1 MSIEFNSFNK
11 SEDVDLSEVQ
21 FSSLKF
27 PIDLDDKQYY
37 PECIKFGIYERAG
50 LSIEKLGTA
59 IVDAFSIPQSA
70 TISSRPKVS
79 VRGIGPKAIGAD
91 STNVPAKVIIEES
104 TVVRDFIGEGVD
116 KVRRGAKALT
126 STLTSENKAAKLQV
140 QNPTAR
146 LVQSIYLQMP
156 ESLVYNEQIDWQGTD
171 LGLVGAFKDGVLGA
185 GLAAGA
191 MANAGK
197 MLGGAAGTL
206 LSVLPGIGSTAGVL
220 IGTLLGGESGISGGI
235 ESSFNVKANPY
246 KEQTFQGVPFRPFEF
261 SFNFRPRNET
271 EVEEVDKIIRAFRAY
286 SKPSF
291 KQQGESGVFAYPHEF
306 LIEFL
311 TLNKGTYSRN
321 KYIPQIKFCICKSVN
336 TNWTGQGWKSFR
348 DGAPV
353 DITLTLSFEETE
365 IITQGDVV
373 KGDRTGIGDF
383 ATFGGDF

>member
-1 MSIEFNSFNK
+1 MPIEFNCFNK
-11 SEDVDLSEVQ
+11 SKKKKIVKN
-21 FSSLKF
+21 SLKF
-27 PIDLDDKQYY
+27 PLDLDDKKYY

-50 LSIEKLGTA
+50 LSLEKLGTA
-59 IVDAFSIPQSA
+59 IVNNFNKNAQETANTNTRANQNISLSADGRTVVTDDLSA
-70 TISSRPKVS
+70 TTRLSNTSQIGIPDVVGNLAGNLSNA
-79 VRGIGPKAIGAD
+79 VRGSFD
-91 STNVPAKVIIEES
+91 NIESQSRE
-104 TVVRDFIGEGVD
+104 V
-116 KVRRGAKALT
+116 
-126 STLTSENKAAKLQV
+126 KLQI
-140 QNPTAR
+140 QNPTSR
-146 LVQSIYLQMP
+146 LVHSIYLQMP

-171 LGLVGAFKDGVLGA
+171 LGLVGALKDGTIGA

-197 MLGGAAGTL
+197 MLGGAAGSL

-220 IGTLLGGESGISGGI
+220 IGTLLGGESGVSGGI

-271 EVEEVDKIIRAFRAY
+271 EVEEVDNIIRSFRAY

-291 KQQGESGVFAYPHEF
+291 KQQGQGGVFAYPHEF

-321 KYIPQIKFCICKSVN
+321 EYIPQIKYCICKSVN

-348 DGAPV
+348 DGATV

-365 IITQGDVV
+365 IVTQDDVLGTNDSV
-373 KGDRTGIGDF
+373 GDF
-383 ATFGGDF
+383 SSFGGNF